1 MIIFRADVSPQTGL
15 QHLRRCAYLAAL
27 LKKNNDIL
35 VCSREDKKAAKFLAE
50 KSIRVEMSKDQNA
63 VDITKA
69 KAVIFDLPQFSAPD
83 SALLE
88 KAKKAGV
95 KTIQIVS
102 AGGACQP
109 AAILLQPLP
118 GMEYQ
123 AASGQIVISGPS
135 YVLLHHKFRHFNQAK
150 RKYRK
155 NIKNI
160 FINLGD
166 LLPYRDLRAMVD
178 ILHRLRFKMKIAP
191 GLNLKKA
198 DKRNLMKIYPGIH
211 FCGKSESSARAY
223 FEADLALIPAGEEAL
238 EAAAVG
244 TPALYF
250 CQEEGADTLAKTCVD
265 NKIGLKFG
273 KLESLTIDSFRNIL
287 TPLTFERRQEMGTA
301 GRKLVD
307 GLGVQRFLKV
317 LKENGIIKESSQ

>member
-1 MIIFRADVSPQTGL
+1 MIIFRVDISPQTGL

-27 LKKNNDIL
+27 LKKNNGVLI
-35 VCSREDKKAAKFLAE
+35 CSREDKKAAKFLAE
-50 KSIRVEMSKDQNA
+50 KGIRAEMGKEQYA
-63 VDITKA
+63 VDIAKA
-69 KAVIFDLPQFSAPD
+69 KAVIFDLYHFSAPD

-102 AGGACQP
+102 AGGARQP
-109 AAILLQPLP
+109 ADILVQPLA
-118 GMEYQ
+118 EVESQ
-123 AASGQIVISGPS
+123 TAARQTVLSGPS
-135 YVLLHHKFRHFNQAK
+135 YALLHHKFRHFNQAK
-150 RKYRK
+150 RKYHK

-166 LLPYRDLRAMVD
+166 QVPYRNLRQTID
-178 ILHRLRFKMKIAP
+178 TLHRLHLRMKIAP

-211 FCGKSESSARAY
+211 FCGRSESPARAY
-223 FEADLALIPAGEEAL
+223 FEADLALVPAGEAAL

-250 CQEEGADTLAKTCVD
+250 CQEPGQEALASVWAEHQA
-265 NKIGLKFG
+265 GLKFS
-273 KLESLTIDSFRNIL
+273 KLETLTIDSFRDMLVPL
-287 TPLTFERRQEMGTA
+287 TPEHREAMGAA

-307 GLGVQRFLKV
+307 GLGMQRFFKI
-317 LKENGIIKESSQ
+317 LKEDGIIVSSR

>member
-1 MIIFRADVSPQTGL
+1 MIIFRADISPQTGL

-27 LKKNNDIL
+27 LKKNNQVQI
-35 VCSREDKKAAKFLAE
+35 CSKEDKKTAKFLAE
-50 KSIRVEMSKDQNA
+50 QNSPAALGKDPSIMDLAA
-63 VDITKA
+63 V
-69 KAVIFDLPQFSAPD
+69 KAVIFDLPHFSAPD

-102 AGGACQP
+102 ADGEYQPVDICIFPFPGSAP
-109 AAILLQPLP
+109 AAAAGTTLIA
-118 GMEYQ
+118 GAEY
-123 AASGQIVISGPS
+123 A
-135 YVLLHHKFRHFNQAK
+135 LLHHKFRHFNQAK

-166 LLPYRDLRAMVD
+166 LLTYRDLRMVVD
-178 ILHRLRFKMKIAP
+178 TLHRLHLHMKIVP

-211 FCGKSESSARAY
+211 FCGKSESPARAY
-223 FEADLALIPAGEEAL
+223 FEADLALVPAGEEIL
-238 EAAAVG
+238 EAAAAG

-250 CQEEGADTLAKTCVD
+250 CQEAGQEVLAAAW
-265 NKIGLKFG
+265 LEYQASLLFG
-273 KLESLTIDSFRNIL
+273 KLETLTIDSFRNMIATL
-287 TPLTFERRQEMGTA
+287 SPERRETMGAA
-301 GRKLVD
+301 GRNLVD
-307 GLGVQRFLKV
+307 GLGVHRFLKI
-317 LKENGIIKESSQ
+317 LKENGIIN

>member
-1 MIIFRADVSPQTGL
+1 MIIFRADISPQTGL

-27 LKKNNDIL
+27 LKKNNDVL

-50 KSIRVEMSKDQNA
+50 KSIREEMGKDQNA
-63 VDITKA
+63 VDIAKA
-69 KAVIFDLPQFSAPD
+69 KAVIFDLPHFSAPD

-102 AGGACQP
+102 AGGEYQP
-109 AAILLQPLP
+109 AGICVFPFP
-118 GMEYQ
+118 GSAPTAAAGTTLMAGAEY
-123 AASGQIVISGPS
+123 A
-135 YVLLHHKFRHFNQAK
+135 LLHHKFRHFNQAK
-150 RKYRK
+150 RKYHK
-155 NIKNI
+155 NIRNI

-166 LLPYRDLRAMVD
+166 YIPYRDLRQTID
-178 ILHRLRFKMKIAP
+178 TLHRLHLKVKIAP

-211 FCGKSESSARAY
+211 FVGNTESLARSY
-223 FEADLALIPAGEEAL
+223 FEADLALVPTGEEVLA
-238 EAAAVG
+238 AAAVG

-250 CQEEGADTLAKTCVD
+250 CQEPGREALAAAWVD
-265 NKIGLKFG
+265 RQTGLKFG
-273 KLESLTIDSFRNIL
+273 KLEALTIDSFRDML
-287 TPLTFERRQEMGTA
+287 PPLTLEHRETMGVA

-307 GLGVQRFLKV
+307 GLGVQRFLKI
-317 LKENGIIKESSQ
+317 LKENGIIN